1 MRKFS
6 IVTVCRN
13 AEKTIERTIHSVI
26 AQTYPNKEFVVIDG
40 ASSDGTRAILE
51 KYRDKI
57 DVVVSEPDNGIYDAM
72 NKGVARA
79 TGDYVIFINADD
91 YFYDDRTLEHAAGT
105 PEADF
110 LFGAQYDAED
120 GLLKP
125 AENLDALDVPHLF
138 FGQFAHQSIF
148 ARRDLFARFGAFDTS
163 YRICADWDW
172 ILRCIVNGATTSKIE
187 APIAV
192 FTVGGA
198 SGAAGRNGLLSR
210 ERKAL
215 LRKNLGAL
223 PLENALTRI
232 EKIFRKPLQKIG
244 LGRVLENAVR
254 RSLAKKF
261 PSRKD

>member
-1 MRKFS
+1 MKKFS
-6 IVTVCRN
+6 IITVCRN
-13 AEKTIERTIHSVI
+13 AEKTIERTICSVI
-26 AQTYPNKEFVVIDG
+26 AQTYPRKEFIIVDG
-40 ASSDGTRAILE
+40 ASADGTLGIVE
-51 KYRDKI
+51 KYREQI
-57 DVVVSEPDNGIYDAM
+57 DVFVSEPDKGIYDAM
-72 NKGVARA
+72 NKGVSRA
-79 TGDYVIFINADD
+79 TGEYVIFINADD
-91 YFYDDRTLEHAAGT
+91 YFYDETVLTHAAET

-110 LFGAQYDAED
+110 LFGAQYDAKN
-120 GLLKP
+120 GALKP

-148 ARRDLFARFGAFDTS
+148 ARRDLFARFGMFDLN

-172 ILRCIVNGATTSKIE
+172 ILRCIANGATTSRID

-198 SGAAGRNGLLSR
+198 SGAAGKTGALSR
-210 ERKAL
+210 ERKSL

-232 EKIFRKPLQKIG
+232 EKIFRNLLRKIG
-244 LGRVLENAVR
+244 LDDVLRNIVR

-261 PSRKD
+261 SPRKR

>member
-1 MRKFS
+1 MKKFS
-6 IVTVCRN
+6 VITVCRN
-13 AEKTIERTIHSVI
+13 AEKTIERTIRSVV
-26 AQTYPNKEFVVIDG
+26 AQTCPNKEFVVIDG
-40 ASSDGTRAILE
+40 ASSDGTRAVLE

-57 DVVVSEPDNGIYDAM
+57 DILVSEPDKGIYDAM
-72 NKGVARA
+72 NKGVSRA

-91 YFYDDRTLEHAAGT
+91 YFYDEHALEHAAET

-120 GLLKP
+120 GMLKL

-138 FGQFAHQSIF
+138 FGHFAHQSIF
-148 ARRDLFARFGAFDTS
+148 AKRDLFSRFGAFDTS

-172 ILRCIVNGATTSKIE
+172 ILRCIVNGATTSRIE

-198 SGAAGRNGLLSR
+198 SGAAGRDGRLSR
-210 ERKAL
+210 ERKAI

-223 PLENALTRI
+223 PFENALSRI
-232 EKIFRKPLQKIG
+232 EKIFRKPLRAIG
-244 LGRVLENAVR
+244 LGGALENVVR

-261 PSRKD
+261 PSRKR

>member
-13 AEKTIERTIHSVI
+13 AEKTIERTIRSVI
-26 AQTYPNKEFVVIDG
+26 AQTYPNKEFIVIDG

-57 DVVVSEPDNGIYDAM
+57 DVAVSEPDNGIYDAM

-91 YFYDDRTLEHAAGT
+91 YFYDENALARAAET
-105 PEADF
+105 PAADF

-120 GLLKP
+120 GVLKP

-148 ARRDLFARFGAFDTS
+148 AKRDLFARFGTFDLN
-163 YRICADWDW
+163 YHICADWDW
-172 ILRCIVNGATTSKIE
+172 ILRCIVNGATTSRID

-192 FTVGGA
+192 FTVGGT
-198 SGAAGRNGLLSR
+198 S
-210 ERKAL
+210 L

-232 EKIFRKPLQKIG
+232 EKIFRKQLRKIG
-244 LGRVLENAVR
+244 LGHVLGNAVR